1 MATRCTYFT
10 ERRIVRLLWK
20 SVPGVSLSWAQG
32 SLSLPQRLSLISL
45 PLRFIDLA
53 AHTSRGQRPGQVPDP
68 CSFAEMLSTKGKT
81 KVEKDTLYMLM
92 EECGSERGRGHES
105 GNWQGQSDS
114 QSEGLSWHGHF
125 LSRIWR
131 NRVLVGLQGRYC
143 HLVRAGNGWSLS
155 KSTGNWREFTG
166 SARRDGNFLI
176 LQDRY
181 GQLMSLQKGMIT

>member
-1 MATRCTYFT
+1 MATRSTYFT
-10 ERRIVRLLWK
+10 ERIVRLLWK

-53 AHTSRGQRPGQVPDP
+53 AHTSRDQRPGQVPDP
-68 CSFAEMLSTKGKT
+68 CSFAEMLSTKAKT
-81 KVEKDTLYMLM
+81 RVEKDTLYMLL
-92 EECGSERGRGHES
+92 EECGSEGGRGHES

-131 NRVLVGLQGRYC
+131 NGVLVGLQGRHC

-155 KSTGNWREFTG
+155 KSTGNWREFNG